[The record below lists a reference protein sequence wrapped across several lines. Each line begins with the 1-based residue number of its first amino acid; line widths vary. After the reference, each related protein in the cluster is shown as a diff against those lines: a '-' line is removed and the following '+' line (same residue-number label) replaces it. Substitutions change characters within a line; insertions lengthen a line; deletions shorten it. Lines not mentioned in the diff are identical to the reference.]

1 MSDAAHRHALPRRGF
16 LGLSAG
22 AVLLAAG
29 CRSATDPAADGAKGA
44 SATAS
49 APDLQIVYGSAPDPT
64 QLLHRGPDTPA
75 FVNLVLDRLVD
86 LDPQTLQPVPWLA
99 TSWEWSADRL
109 KLVLKLREDVTFHDG
124 RALSADDVVFSLVGA
139 AKTSQVKPLL
149 ERLADIRASAGNEV
163 TLTLARPT
171 SNLFDAL
178 AFNPVVDA
186 RSYVDGK
193 AADKVNGTGPFTW
206 QSFKGGNQLDL
217 ARYDRYWQ
225 SGRPR
230 FERITIRSV
239 TSSQAALSALQSGQ
253 AQLIGAVPGRDLKV
267 LAGNPGFTVQSAKAS
282 YQQAFLG
289 VNIATKPFDDIRVRQ
304 ALQYAVD
311 RERIVS
317 QVYGGSAEA
326 SSLPWPS
333 NTPGVTP
340 DQVKR
345 YGHDPEKARGLL
357 KEAGAEG
364 ARVPLTAA
372 NSPVFTSLVELV
384 KFDLEQAGFGVDV
397 QLLDN
402 AAIQPKIQQG
412 TLEGLFVA
420 NHGMVSVSPLSGI
433 TVSGPLQVGKNTSHV
448 TDPAFAELQ
457 SRAFAAVDEKA
468 RADVNHE
475 LSEYLLAQSFHITL
489 AHAWETYALAS
500 SVHDVATSAL
510 GYLRLTDTR
519 RDG

>member
-1 MSDAAHRHALPRRGF
+1 MSEAARHHGLPRRGF

-22 AVLLAAG
+22 AALLAAG
-29 CRSATDPAADGAKGA
+29 CRSATDPDAGAAPGA
-44 SATAS
+44 SAAAS

-86 LDPQTLQPVPWLA
+86 LDPATLQPVPWLA

-124 RALSADDVVFSLVGA
+124 RALEADDVVFSLVGA
-139 AKTSQVKPLL
+139 TKTSQVKPLL
-149 ERLADIRASAGNEV
+149 ERLADVKASARNEV
-163 TLTLARPT
+163 TLTLAKPT

-186 RSYVDGK
+186 RTYVEGRASDT
-193 AADKVNGTGPFTW
+193 VNGTGPFTW

-217 ARYDRYWQ
+217 VRNERYWQ

-230 FERITIRSV
+230 FERITVRSV

-253 AQLIGAVPGRDLKV
+253 GHLIGAVPGRDLKV

-289 VNIATKPFDDIRVRQ
+289 VVVTSKPFDDLRVRQ
-304 ALQYAVD
+304 ALQHAVD
-311 RERIVS
+311 RERIVD
-317 QVYGGSAEA
+317 QVYGGHAEA

-333 NTPGVTP
+333 TTPGVTP
-340 DQVKR
+340 DQVTR
-345 YGHDPEKARGLL
+345 YKHDPEKARGLL
-357 KEAGAEG
+357 REAGAEG
-364 ARVPLTAA
+364 VRVPLTAA
-372 NSPVFTSLVELV
+372 NSPVFSSLVELV
-384 KFDLEQAGFGVDV
+384 KYDLEQAGFGVDV

-402 AAIQPKIQQG
+402 AALQPKIQQG

-433 TVSGPLQVGKNTSHV
+433 TVSGPLQVGRNTSHV
-448 TDPAFAELQ
+448 TDPAYADLQ
-457 SRAFAAVDEKA
+457 ARAFAAADERA

-489 AHAWETYALAS
+489 AHAWETYAFAS
-500 SVHDVATSAL
+500 SVRDVSTSAL
-510 GYLRLTDTR
+510 GYLKLTDTR
-519 RDG
+519 RDA

>member
-1 MSDAAHRHALPRRGF
+1 MSDAARHRGLPRRGF

-22 AVLLAAG
+22 AALLAAG
-29 CRSATDPAADGAKGA
+29 CRSATEDAAGGAAA

-49 APDLQIVYGSAPDPT
+49 APDLQIVYGAAPDPT
-64 QLLHRGPDTPA
+64 QLLHRGPDTPV

-99 TSWEWSADRL
+99 TSWEWSADRTR
-109 KLVLKLREDVTFHDG
+109 LVLKLREDVTFHDG
-124 RALSADDVVFSLVGA
+124 RPLDPDDVVFSLTGA
-139 AKTSQVKPLL
+139 AKSSQVKPLL
-149 ERLADIRASAGNEV
+149 ERLADIRASARNEV

-193 AADKVNGTGPFTW
+193 AAEKVNGTGPFTW

-217 ARYDRYWQ
+217 ARYDHYWQ

-230 FERITIRSV
+230 FERITVRSV

-253 AQLIGAVPGRDLKV
+253 SHLIGAVPGRDLKV
-267 LAGNPGFTVQSAKAS
+267 LGGNPGFAVQSAKSS

-289 VNIATKPFDDIRVRQ
+289 VNTTSGPFDDRRVRQ

-311 RERIVS
+311 RERIVA
-317 QVYGGSAEA
+317 QVYGGHAEA

-340 DQVKR
+340 DQVTR
-345 YGHDPEKARGLL
+345 YPHDPEKARGLL
-357 KEAGAEG
+357 REAGAEG

-372 NSPVFTSLVELV
+372 NSPVFASLVELV
-384 KFDLEQAGFGVDV
+384 KYDLEQAGFGVDV

-402 AAIQPKIQQG
+402 AALQPKIQQG
-412 TLEGLFVA
+412 TLEGLFIA

-433 TVSGPLQVGKNTSHV
+433 TVSGPLQVGRNTSHV
-448 TDPAFAELQ
+448 TDPAYAELQ
-457 SRAFAAVDEKA
+457 SRAFAAADERA

-475 LSEYLLAQSFHITL
+475 LSEYLLAESFHITL
-489 AHAWETYALAS
+489 AHAWETYAFAS
-500 SVHDVATSAL
+500 SVHGVATSAL
-510 GYLRLTDTR
+510 GYLRLDDTR
-519 RDG
+519 RTA